1 MNAALLVI
9 LGTVVFSS
17 LLGIYAG
24 RKVKMDLENWTVGGR
39 RFGIL
44 IIWLLMAG
52 EIYTTFTFLG
62 ASGWAYSKGA
72 PTFYILVYGALAYT
86 LSFFILPP
94 LWRIG
99 KRRGLHTQP
108 DFFVTTYRSR
118 TLGVLVAI
126 IGVFSII
133 PYLQLQLTGL
143 GLIVEVASNQAIPS
157 RLAIGIS
164 FLLTCAFVY
173 TSGIRGTAWVSIIK
187 DIMMVVAVF
196 VVGIGVPF
204 IYFGGFGKMFRV
216 LIEQKPHYLVLP
228 GATTQLGVPW
238 VMSTVLLTGLGFY
251 MWPHVFGSVFSAKS
265 DRIIKRNAMIMPFYQ
280 IPILLVFMVGF
291 TALLV
296 IPELEN
302 GDMAFLEIVNRTFPS
317 WFMGFVGA
325 AGAVTAM
332 VPSSILVLFAST
344 LLAKN
349 VIQDGFWPK
358 LSPGRVMRLSRFLV
372 FVITAAA
379 LALALFFPN
388 ELVNLLIVGYDGVC
402 QFFPGVVLGL
412 FWRGITKE
420 GVLAGLVA
428 GVGVAGGLIFSGH
441 DPFLGMNAGF
451 LGLVVNSLITVT
463 ISGMQRRSQIPGG
476 KAGQNASTGAGACR
490 IKIQGGES

>member
-1 MNAALLVI
+1 MNAALVI
-9 LGTVVFSS
+9 ILATIVFSS

-24 RKVKMDLENWTVGGR
+24 RRVKMNLENWTVGGR
-39 RFGIL
+39 KFGIV

-86 LSFFILPP
+86 LSFFILPA
-94 LWRIG
+94 LWKVG
-99 KRRGLHTQP
+99 KRHGLH
-108 DFFVTTYRSR
+108 SR
-118 TLGVLVAI
+118 ALGILVALV
-126 IGVFSII
+126 GVICII

-143 GLIVEVASNQAIPS
+143 GLIVEVASNRAIS
-157 RLAIGIS
+157 SQIAIAIS
-164 FLLTCAFVY
+164 FVLTCAFVY
-173 TSGIRGTAWVSIIK
+173 TSGIRGTAWVSIVK
-187 DIMMVVAVF
+187 DIMMIVAVL

-204 IYFGGFGKMFRV
+204 IYFGGFGNMFRT
-216 LIEQKPHYLVLP
+216 LIEQKPQYLVLP
-228 GATTQLGVPW
+228 GATSHMGVIW
-238 VMSTVLLTGLGFY
+238 VMSTLLLTGLGFY

-265 DRIIKRNAMIMPFYQ
+265 ANIIKRNAIIMPLYQ
-280 IPILLVFMVGF
+280 IPILLVFIVGF

-296 IPELEN
+296 IPGLAN
-302 GDMAFLEIVNRTFPS
+302 GDMAFLELVNRTYPS

-349 VIQDGFWPK
+349 VYKAGFNPRA
-358 LSPGRVMRLSRFLV
+358 SEETVMRLSRFMVL
-372 FVITAAA
+372 VITT
-379 LALALFFPN
+379 LALILAMFFPN
-388 ELVNLLIVGYDGVC
+388 ELVFLLIIGYDGVT

-412 FWRGITKE
+412 FWKRVSKTA
-420 GVLAGLVA
+420 VLS
-428 GVGVAGGLIFSGH
+428 GLIAGIGVVAVLIYSGN

-451 LGLVVNSLITVT
+451 VGLAVNSLITLTVSFRT
-463 ISGMQRRSQIPGG
+463 KS
-476 KAGQNASTGAGACR
+476 AGA
-490 IKIQGGES
+490 ESKAI